1 MTVAMQDRSMLR
13 RLLGRLNLTFADE
26 RQEREFI
33 EYYVQSMLRV
43 SQTLMMIGA
52 FTYYLFF
59 IADQVMDPASGFT
72 NHLLR
77 GAIAV
82 PVMIMCAVLLFVKR
96 LQAHYETIA
105 FIYYLVPHTV
115 LCIIYINMERGFEH
129 ALLAV
134 ILLLMSVNMTFT
146 VRLKYTILISL
157 VGFVST
163 ILCEIFA
170 ANAPPGWMQINVNY
184 LLTAIIFSSISAH
197 LRERASRRRFLTK
210 MALVDAQKRIDDLLH
225 SMLPRY
231 IAERMHRGET
241 GIADS
246 LGEVTIIFARAGG
259 LDNGGN
265 DSRSASQIKQLNR
278 LFSIF
283 DSEAERCGV
292 DKIKTIGDTYMAVA
306 GLAAT
311 GSAGDHAENAAN
323 FALAIRAII
332 EDWNQTQSVNIDFR
346 VGLHVGPIVAG
357 VIGLQR
363 PRFDCWGDSVNLA
376 SRLQTHAAP
385 GEICISES
393 SYWRLRQKFV
403 VSEARVANLKGIGEA
418 MLYRLEHRAS
428 ERPTPTYLIDKAA

>member
-1 MTVAMQDRSMLR
+1 MTFDMRYGTRVR
-13 RLLGRLNLTFADE
+13 RLLGRINLTFADPE
-26 RQEREFI
+26 QERAFI
-33 EYYVQSMLRV
+33 DYYVQNMLQV
-43 SQTLMMIGA
+43 SRTLMFIGA
-52 FTYYLFF
+52 FTYYVFF
-59 IADQVMDPASGFT
+59 IADQVMDPASGFA
-72 NHLLR
+72 NHILR
-77 GAIAV
+77 GTVAV

-96 LQAHYETIA
+96 LQRHYETIA
-105 FIYYLVPHTV
+105 FIYYLVPQTV

-129 ALLAV
+129 ALLAM

-146 VRLKYTILISL
+146 VRLKYTILITL

-163 ILCEIFA
+163 ILCELFA
-170 ANAPPGWMQINVNY
+170 ANAPPGWTQINVNY
-184 LLTAIIFSSISAH
+184 LISAIIFGSISAH

-210 MALVDAQKRIDDLLH
+210 MAQANAQKRIDDLLH

-231 IAERMHRGET
+231 IAERMQSGET

-283 DSEAERCGV
+283 DTEAERCGV

-311 GSAGDHAENAAN
+311 GTAGDHAENAAK
-323 FALAIRAII
+323 FALAIRAIV
-332 EDWNQTQSVNIDFR
+332 EDWNRRGDVDIDFR

-403 VSEARVANLKGIGEA
+403 VSKARVANLKGIGEA
-418 MLYRLEHRAS
+418 MLYRLERRNDIRPPSALQS
-428 ERPTPTYLIDKAA
+428 EGVA